1 MKKYKKKKSTTY
13 HENGTVHTDWYYD
26 DDIDNSRRI
35 TYDENGNKISEGYYE
50 NGKMEGKHTFYNEDG
65 SIKFVHQYKNGE
77 KVDKEQSTLLE
88 EFKKSIKGKTLRFS
102 HQLKRTK
109 KKDHSTS

>member
-1 MKKYKKKKSTTY
+1 MSIRYDKKKSTTY

-65 SIKFVHQYKNGE
+65 SIKGVHKYIDGE
-77 KVDKEQSTLLE
+77 RIDSD
-88 EFKKSIKGKTLRFS
+88 FF
-102 HQLKRTK
+102 
-109 KKDHSTS
+109 